1 MSNRSS
7 GEAMVDASRNITIDF
22 QAHPPNESMA
32 GEADTHHHQQGC
44 QLKVKMGLFQ
54 TGTFQK
60 PRGYD
65 PASSGMTIRGVL
77 ENWRTNSEIQLVCDN
92 EIYKYL
98 LFENQSYEL
107 PPFCR
112 MI

>member
-1 MSNRSS
+1 MGQTRLRRKTRIMSNRSS
-7 GEAMVDASRNITIDF
+7 GEAMVDASKNIIIDF

-65 PASSGMTIRGVL
+65 PASSGGDYQGSIGKM
-77 ENWRTNSEIQLVCDN
+77 ENIFRNSACKRQ
-92 EIYKYL
+92 
-98 LFENQSYEL
+98 
-107 PPFCR
+107 
-112 MI
+112 